1 MLRPVIRRSCQY
13 ARCAASSSS
22 LFQKQQ
28 QQLFPSLLQA
38 IRPSTTCTSSEA
50 AGAEAAAPST
60 ILTKKITTTKT
71 ATATATATA
80 SEILRRTL
88 IPSVFASQ
96 ESIKNALP
104 IIGNGAYMALASGF
118 LMTDMISLRLMLVGG
133 YTGLVAFHALHNKPL
148 QIPLRWSALF
158 VVVNAGAAL
167 LLFSEEWIGALLS
180 EEELALY
187 EEHFKDDDGLTKGQ
201 FYYLMKMSK
210 QEHIKDGSVLTQE
223 GRPSPNL
230 YFIHTGKAKVFHHN
244 AFAAYIDEGGF
255 VNDVAFQQQQQQP
268 AAHECSSNDD
278 NNNEQQDDNNNNSIN
293 RTVGRTPPTP
303 PGVGAYGTVI
313 THGDCTVVV
322 WNQSELKQYLEKR
335 PDMDRNMKYT
345 LSRHLVKSLLKQ
357 REARRHKGTS
367 TSSSTILQEQQQGN
381 DLQVEFQRINTKR
394 TDRERGFHDDND
406 EHLVDNN
413 NNKCIGQQQRHGR
426 RMVSF

>member
-13 ARCAASSSS
+13 ARCITPSLSS

-28 QQLFPSLLQA
+28 QQLFPSLLLA
-38 IRPSTTCTSSEA
+38 KRPSTTCTSAGA
-50 AGAEAAAPST
+50 AKAAEAAST
-60 ILTKKITTTKT
+60 SPTKITTKTT
-71 ATATATATA
+71 ATAA
-80 SEILRRTL
+80 EILRRTL

-96 ESIKNALP
+96 ESIKNVLP

-118 LMTDMISLRLMLVGG
+118 LMTDMISLRLMLVSG
-133 YTGLVAFHALHNKPL
+133 YTGLVAFHALHKKPL

-167 LLFSEEWIGALLS
+167 LLFMDEWIGFLLS

-187 EEHFKDDDGLTKGQ
+187 DEHFKDDDGLTKGQ
-201 FYYLMKMSK
+201 FYYLMKLSK
-210 QEHIKDGSVLTQE
+210 QELIKDGSVLTQE
-223 GRPSPNL
+223 GRVSPNL

-268 AAHECSSNDD
+268 AAAHESSSTGE
-278 NNNEQQDDNNNNSIN
+278 NNEQQDNNNNIN
-293 RTVGRTPPTP
+293 RTVGRTSPTP

-313 THGDCTVVV
+313 THGDCTVLV

-335 PDMDRNMKYT
+335 LDMDRNMKYT

-357 REARRHKGTS
+357 RQARWHKGTS
-367 TSSSTILQEQQQGN
+367 ASSSTMQQEHQRDN
-381 DLQVEFQRINTKR
+381 DLQVELKRIKTKR
-394 TDRERGFHDDND
+394 TDRERGFHDHND
-406 EHLVDNN
+406 ENIVDKNN
-413 NNKCIGQQQRHGR
+413 NQGIGQQQRQGR
-426 RMVSF
+426 RRIDIGQFLGG

>member
-13 ARCAASSSS
+13 ARCITPSSSS

-28 QQLFPSLLQA
+28 QQQFPSLLLA
-38 IRPSTTCTSSEA
+38 IRPSTTCTSA
-50 AGAEAAAPST
+50 DAAEAAST
-60 ILTKKITTTKT
+60 IPTKITTKT
-71 ATATATATA
+71 TATA
-80 SEILRRTL
+80 SEILQRTL
-88 IPSVFASQ
+88 IPSAFASQ

-133 YTGLVAFHALHNKPL
+133 YTGLVAFHALHKKPL

-167 LLFSEEWIGALLS
+167 LLFMDEWIGFLLS

-223 GRPSPNL
+223 GRVSPNL

-268 AAHECSSNDD
+268 AAAAAHESSSTDD
-278 NNNEQQDDNNNNSIN
+278 NNEQQDDINNIN
-293 RTVGRTPPTP
+293 RTVGRTSPTP

-313 THGDCTVVV
+313 THGDCTVLV

-367 TSSSTILQEQQQGN
+367 ASSSTMQQEHQQDD
-381 DLQVEFQRINTKR
+381 DLQVEFRRINTKR
-394 TDRERGFHDDND
+394 TDRERGFHDHND
-406 EHLVDNN
+406 ENILDNN
-413 NNKCIGQQQRHGR
+413 NNKGIGQQQRQGR
-426 RMVSF
+426 RIINIGQF